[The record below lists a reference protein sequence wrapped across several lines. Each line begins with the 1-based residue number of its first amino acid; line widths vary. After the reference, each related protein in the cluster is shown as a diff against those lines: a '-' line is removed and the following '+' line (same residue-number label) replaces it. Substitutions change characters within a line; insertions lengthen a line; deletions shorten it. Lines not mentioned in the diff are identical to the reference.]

1 MIYVSPVEALYQEL
15 PWEPEVLANLQSL
28 FINVFG
34 RKIFSDTA
42 VISVAQLNFIVFM
55 VEQVVH
61 IHIVDVALNVLQVNI
76 RLFIPLASSHCAV
89 VLDPIFFTFFIF
101 LFLLIGF
108 IFVGFLQPSMRQD
121 LRYSESGFWL
131 KLNHTTDKSLSF
143 RTQFIWEV
151 KFSF

>member
-55 VEQVVH
+55 VEQVGCP
-61 IHIVDVALNVLQVNI
+61 VLSY
-76 RLFIPLASSHCAV
+76 RPHSHSC
-89 VLDPIFFTFFIF
+89 
-101 LFLLIGF
+101 
-108 IFVGFLQPSMRQD
+108 
-121 LRYSESGFWL
+121 L
-131 KLNHTTDKSLSF
+131 KIIIKIIIL
-143 RTQFIWEV
+143 
-151 KFSF
+151 